1 MHFRRIGFAGVVMMW
16 LMLRPAPF
24 LAQEPG
30 TLGFSVVELYNDEQ
44 PNKRGVLMVRIV
56 DKGSSAEEA
65 GIGISGGRHCVG
77 ERNGDRRPQRR

>member
-1 MHFRRIGFAGVVMMW
+1 MHFRWIGFAAVVMMW
-16 LMLRPAPF
+16 LMLRPAVV

-56 DKGSSAEEA
+56 DRG
-65 GIGISGGRHCVG
+65 
-77 ERNGDRRPQRR
+77 

>member
-1 MHFRRIGFAGVVMMW
+1 MHFRWMAFAVVVMAW
-16 LMLRPAPF
+16 LTLRPTAV

-56 DKGSSAEEA
+56 DKGSSARRSRNW
-65 GIGISGGRHCVG
+65 SGGRHCVG
-77 ERNGDRRPQRR
+77 QRNGDRRPRRR